1 VFGESAR
8 IRRRRGG
15 RTTDRQEP
23 RQTRHRLEADVTIRA
38 EGKLVPGRAQDISE
52 SGMAVMLPVELP
64 IGTTVEV
71 EIRLPAVPVTTRAIV
86 RNRDVFLHG
95 LEFVQ
100 SLREAGYE
108 AALDACKDC
117 GGTGFVVRAIC
128 GDQKVAFVH
137 LKCADCGATGHSSN
151 QNV

>member
-1 VFGESAR
+1 MFEESAR
-8 IRRRRGG
+8 IRRSRGG
-15 RTTDRQEP
+15 PTTDRQEP

-38 EGKLVPGRAQDISE
+38 EGKLVLGRAQDISE

-64 IGTTVEV
+64 IGTAVEV
-71 EIRLPAVPVTTRAIV
+71 EIRLPRVPVTTRAIV
-86 RNRDVFLHG
+86 RNRDVFRHG

-100 SLREAGYE
+100 SLREAGYD
-108 AALDACKDC
+108 AGPDACKDC

-137 LKCADCGATGHSSN
+137 LKCADCGATGHSNN
-151 QNV
+151 QKV